1 MGDGVP
7 NFLSKDDT
15 FVVGSRQKPIRNQK
29 LNEWLTMDPTDYCDD
44 TMLRNWKRNEQLVDL
59 SFTPEAIRQETIKQ
73 YEEQSGKD
81 RSKLFN
87 YFIEHKLKNLFE
99 SIGDF

>member
-1 MGDGVP
+1 
-7 NFLSKDDT
+7 
-15 FVVGSRQKPIRNQK
+15 
-29 LNEWLTMDPTDYCDD
+29 MDPTDYCDD

-59 SFTPEAIRQETIKQ
+59 SFTPEAIRHETIKQ